1 MKISFF
7 FNHNNLNNF
16 FYFNCLKDKFDL
28 SNSKE
33 KNNQNKDKKDTKK
46 QKETSNTN
54 TFSSEESKIDIKSN
68 LRIYIINNIIN
79 NNTDIFSI

>member
-1 MKISFF
+1 
-7 FNHNNLNNF
+7 
-16 FYFNCLKDKFDL
+16 L

-54 TFSSEESKIDIKSN
+54 IFSSEESKIDVKSN
-68 LRIYIINNIIN
+68 LRTYIINYIINNNI
-79 NNTDIFSI
+79 DIFSI

>member
-1 MKISFF
+1 MICQIQK
-7 FNHNNLNNF
+7 
-16 FYFNCLKDKFDL
+16 K
-28 SNSKE
+28 
-33 KNNQNKDKKDTKK
+33 KNNQNTGKKDTKK